1 MTCEK
6 EENKMK
12 KLSIILLIALVLL
25 SVVSCKKD
33 KSEEMIATYEEFV
46 TVNEICDYVN
56 RLASSE
62 TKIGD
67 TITSVY
73 VEKIVNAAYGS
84 DITVKSAT
92 FTSGEY
98 KTETSG
104 NPRAYTNTY
113 TVFVVSYKYTEGSD
127 TTEKDGELTVD
138 GTMVTSYPET
148 RATSESTEENNV
160 LTINKNKTYK
170 MSYYWDY
177 EAGYKSASVNGKD
190 VEVRLLN
197 ADRT

>member
-6 EENKMK
+6 EENEMK
-12 KLSIILLIALVLL
+12 KLSIILLVVLVLL

-33 KSEEMIATYEEFV
+33 KSEDMIATYEEFV
-46 TVNEICDYVN
+46 SVNEICDSVN
-56 RLASSE
+56 RLANSQ

-67 TITSVY
+67 SIETEY
-73 VEKIVNAAYGS
+73 VGKIVNAAYGS

-98 KTETSG
+98 KTETTE
-104 NPRAYTNTY
+104 NPRTYTDTY

-127 TTEKDGELTVD
+127 TTVKDGELTVD

-148 RATSESTEENNV
+148 RASAENTEENNV

-170 MSYYWDY
+170 MSYYW
-177 EAGYKSASVNGKD
+177 ESKAGYKSASVNGKD